1 MHDPES
7 NLSYENIYCMN
18 VDYQEDIRMLSRKL
32 WPRLH
37 YTGLH
42 RSVAI
47 FIPDSAAV

>member
-18 VDYQEDIRMLSRKL
+18 VDYQEDIRMLPRKL

-47 FIPDSAAV
+47 FIPGSAAV